1 MTKVF
6 LSLFYIYRKE
16 QRMIDLNRKFEQQLQ
31 RESTTVSDYFNDTT
45 TCKMLFRRTNR
56 GTNPQGKLHCYFK
69 QTEPIGIGSVIVMK
83 GQPYV
88 IISDKDFDESNAVY
102 SAIAQKTNVIINGI
116 PFVIDTATYGES
128 QGSIFTQVDG
138 DVIIYTGYNTIT
150 NKIKVNNRINAFG
163 NSYEVTNKFVKENIL
178 YVHIKQTTDIPDVYK
193 IVYNGVT
200 SFDIKESTTY
210 QLSYTV
216 TNNDI
221 VVENPTITYSSSDE
235 TVATVDSNGLMTML
249 KEGSVDI
256 VASCGGAT
264 CTTTMAI
271 SDTTPKVNY
280 TTSIS
285 TSTDTIK
292 VGGSYKTLTCLFAD
306 KNGQDITETVV
317 ADMTT
322 ADFTWTCFIDGT
334 EFTTDSIVVWYKGS
348 STNTKRIKL
357 TSAATSYL
365 GHTMTVKCTVNG
377 VTASKDLEITE

>member
-1 MTKVF
+1 
-6 LSLFYIYRKE
+6 
-16 QRMIDLNRKFEQQLQ
+16 MIDLNRKFEQQLQ

-116 PFVIDTATYGES
+116 PFVVDTATYGES

-138 DVIIYTGYNTIT
+138 DIIIYTGFNTIT
-150 NKIKVNNRINAFG
+150 NKIKVNDYINAFG
-163 NSYEVTNKFVKENIL
+163 NGYKVSNRFVKENIL
-178 YVHIKQTTDIPDVYK
+178 YIHIKQTTVVPDNYN

-200 SFDIKESTTY
+200 SFDINDGTTY

-216 TNNDI
+216 TNNGI
-221 VVENPTITYSSSDE
+221 VVEKPTIHYSSSDE

-256 VASCGGAT
+256 TAT
-264 CTTTMAI
+264 CSDASVTTTMTIAN
-271 SDTTPKVNY
+271 SSAPTY
-280 TTSIS
+280 TLSLTS
-285 TSTDTIK
+285 STDTIK
-292 VGGSYKTLTCLFAD
+292 VGGTYKKLTCLFTD
-306 KNGQDITETVV
+306 NNGQDITETVV
-317 ADMTT
+317 ANMTT
-322 ADFTWTCFIDGT
+322 ADFVWTCFIDGT
-334 EFTTDSIVVWYKGS
+334 EYTNDSMVVWYKGT
-348 STNTKRIKL
+348 STNSKRIKL
-357 TSAATSYL
+357 TSDATSYI
-365 GHTMTVKCTVNG
+365 GHTLTVKVTVNG